1 MAAPWSKKSRKAYW
15 SRTSSAETTESSM
28 RSSMSQ
34 SLQPTGVPETPK
46 PSAVYF
52 GNRQPIQMRLSD
64 DELMRMA
71 TQADA
76 SIPWGSLHHDLLAPD
91 TLWKRKRGR
100 DNIAVYTKVD
110 ERARKYS
117 VVAVSEMS
125 CSLDEMH
132 DIVSNNSPHSLT
144 VIMSMLW
151 SKQFIHG
158 DVLHEL
164 VEPNKAQQPWNP
176 RGSITSV
183 HSSVSARGGQDSS
196 SYATQLAIKHA
207 VFKKPSMFAQ
217 NEEWYY
223 VDLLKG
229 LDHDPASSRTQTRR
243 KRNVFTKTIMS
254 IHPNDLFSNP
264 SRTYQQADHNGAVL
278 VGFSFE
284 EEPSGRVTRL
294 RMYAE
299 GSLSNGSKY
308 KLLQRIFR
316 GKNYEMHHSIKNQ
329 LMGFA
334 KTMTALP
341 KILRRQQLG
350 LESSTDSKVA
360 ESVLSMSTSQYSHH
374 STDSNDMNSSSSSHG
389 FGWSAAELGSGYG
402 DRQDPA
408 RPAFDRMLTD
418 LPENSVQTD
427 PGQASF
433 MRVTK
438 RMNSHENTK
447 SRTLG
452 SVPEDAESAMRMR
465 DSEILDWQDFS

>member
-1 MAAPWSKKSRKAYW
+1 MAAPWSKSRKAYW
-15 SRTSSAETTESSM
+15 SRASSAETTESSM

-34 SLQPTGVPETPK
+34 PTGVPETPK
-46 PSAVYF
+46 PAVYF

-71 TQADA
+71 AHAEA

-117 VVAVSEMS
+117 VVAVSELS

-132 DIVSNNSPHSLT
+132 DLVSNNSPHAFTL
-144 VIMSMLW
+144 IMNMLW

-158 DVLHEL
+158 DVLHEV
-164 VEPNKAQQPWNP
+164 VEPTKAQQPWNP

-183 HSSVSARGGQDSS
+183 HSSVSARQDRS
-196 SYATQLAIKHA
+196 SYATQMAIKHA

-223 VDLLKG
+223 IDLLKA
-229 LDHDPASSRTQTRR
+229 LDYDPASSRTNPRR

-254 IHPNDLFSNP
+254 IHPNDLFANP
-264 SRTYQQADHNGAVL
+264 GRTYQQADHNGSVL
-278 VGFSFE
+278 VGYSFE
-284 EEPSGRVTRL
+284 EEPSGRLTRL

-299 GSLSNGSKY
+299 GSLTNASKY
-308 KLLQRIFR
+308 KLLHRIFG
-316 GKNYEMHHSIKNQ
+316 GKNYEMHHSMKNQ

-334 KTMTALP
+334 KIMTALP

-374 STDSNDMNSSSSSHG
+374 STDSNDMSSSSSQHG
-389 FGWSAAELGSGYG
+389 FGWSAAELGSSRG
-402 DRQDPA
+402 DRQAPI
-408 RPAFDRMLTD
+408 RPVFDRMLTD
-418 LPENSVQTD
+418 LSKSTEPKQF
-427 PGQASF
+427 SF
-433 MRVTK
+433 MVAAK
-438 RMNSHENTK
+438 RTNSQENTK
-447 SRTLG
+447 SRRLG
-452 SVPEDAESAMRMR
+452 SVPEGAENAMRTR

>member
-1 MAAPWSKKSRKAYW
+1 MAAPWSKKPRKAYW
-15 SRTSSAETTESSM
+15 SRASSAETTESSM
-28 RSSMSQ
+28 RSSMS
-34 SLQPTGVPETPK
+34 QPTGVPETPK

-132 DIVSNNSPHSLT
+132 DIVADNSPHAFT
-144 VIMSMLW
+144 VIMNMLW

-164 VEPNKAQQPWNP
+164 AEPNKAQQPWNP
-176 RGSITSV
+176 RGSITSM
-183 HSSVSARGGQDSS
+183 HSSVSARSGAGQDSS

-254 IHPNDLFSNP
+254 IHPNDLFANP
-264 SRTYQQADHNGAVL
+264 GKTYQQADHNGAVL

-299 GSLSNGSKY
+299 GSITSGSKY

-316 GKNYEMHHSIKNQ
+316 GKNYEMHHSMKNQ

-341 KILRRQQLG
+341 RLLRRQQLG

-374 STDSNDMNSSSSSHG
+374 STDSNDLNSSSSSSQG
-389 FGWSAAELGSGYG
+389 FGWSANEFGSAGPSS
-402 DRQDPA
+402 D

-418 LPENSVQTD
+418 LPENSVQMD

-438 RMNSHENTK
+438 RMNSQESTR

-452 SVPEDAESAMRMR
+452 SVPEGAESAMKMR
-465 DSEILDWQDFS
+465 DSEILDLQDFS